1 MSRTTCAA
9 ALLALCSFSFA
20 QLSFAE
26 ESPLMADKLVK
37 ANHEA
42 LAAQQTGAAAE
53 RTAGQTVGDSRADS

>member
-1 MSRTTCAA
+1 MSRATCAA

-37 ANHEA
+37 ANHDA
-42 LAAQQTGAAAE
+42 IAAQQANSAAE
-53 RTAGQTVGDSRADS
+53 RTAGQAAGDSHVDS